1 MVKSGDTGDFE
12 HRWVPDKSGSMWIE
26 FVIVGSGITAQTST
40 FYADNGQSDGFFE
53 GIAELNPVLLI
64 VISILAISLIG
75 LLIFGLRTPNNPNLR
90 QMPQNKNYR
99 RATRQ
104 MPQQPQQQQQY
115 YANQQSILSPG
126 DDPYR

>member
-1 MVKSGDTGDFE
+1 
-12 HRWVPDKSGSMWIE
+12 
-26 FVIVGSGITAQTST
+26 
-40 FYADNGQSDGFFE
+40 
-53 GIAELNPVLLI
+53 
-64 VISILAISLIG
+64 
-75 LLIFGLRTPNNPNLR
+75 